1 MVRPMQQYRYLTVTL
16 ITGQHNIL
24 IDEPDKQ
31 ILSLRYFS
39 CQFSA
44 QLEWYLLKI
53 KETDQLYSPIRF
65 KFTFKLALFL

>member
-1 MVRPMQQYRYLTVTL
+1 M
-16 ITGQHNIL
+16 L
-24 IDEPDKQ
+24 IDEPDQQ

-53 KETDQLYSPIRF
+53 EETDQLYSPIRF
-65 KFTFKLALFL
+65 KFTFKLAFFL